1 MSDLSDALDAPAL
14 SRAALRRAATTPGQ
28 VLAIVCV
35 GIVLV
40 TILGEPCRMLIL
52 RQDKAA
58 SV

>member
-1 MSDLSDALDAPAL
+1 LRSTRRHPPGTLRCCS
-14 SRAALRRAATTPGQ
+14 AAL
-28 VLAIVCV
+28 LLCV